1 MSLFNK
7 HIVNETIIV
16 EGMKCQHCVSKVKDA
31 LKKNHIKYWKT
42 LDKSRKICFNYMR
55 LQPVNKKYIFFKFQ
69 RNEWDAA
76 YDENRR

>member
-31 LKKNHIKYWKT
+31 LKKNHIKADIYLEEK
-42 LDKSRKICFNYMR
+42 LVKVSFDERKIS
-55 LQPVNKKYIFFKFQ
+55 LEKIKTIIEKVGFQ
-69 RNEWDAA
+69 CI
-76 YDENRR
+76 